1 MILSLL
7 VVLSQQPD
15 TTLWAHMHFRF
26 VGPEGNRAIAAIG
39 EPGNPL
45 VAYIGA
51 ASGGSWKTEEGGVPG
66 RAVFDSATSQAIG
79 ALAMAPSAHNVLWAG
94 TGETFF
100 IRSMTEIGRAS
111 CRERV

>member
-51 ASGGSWKTEEGGVPG
+51 ASGGVWKTEDGGVHW
-66 RAVFDSATSQAIG
+66 RAVVDRQPAQAGGGPPLAPPAPPLGWGGPGG
-79 ALAMAPSAHNVLWAG
+79 AL
-94 TGETFF
+94 
-100 IRSMTEIGRAS
+100 
-111 CRERV
+111 